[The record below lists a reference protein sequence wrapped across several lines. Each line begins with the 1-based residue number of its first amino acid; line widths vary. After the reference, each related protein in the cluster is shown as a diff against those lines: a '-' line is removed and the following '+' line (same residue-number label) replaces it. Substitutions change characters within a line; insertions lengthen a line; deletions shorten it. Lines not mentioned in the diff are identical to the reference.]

1 MKYASRNIYM
11 LYLIKIAK
19 WFMLTMPIIVLFFR
33 EHGLS
38 MKDVLLL
45 QSIYSISVVLME
57 IPSGYLADIWG
68 RKKTLVL
75 GSVLGTLG
83 FGVYSI
89 SHGFYGFLTAQ
100 LFLGTAQS
108 FIGGCDSA
116 MLYDTLKFQKK
127 ENLYLKYEGRVL
139 SIGNFAETLAA
150 VLGGFLAE
158 ISLRT
163 PFYWQ
168 TAVAFIAVPAALCLV
183 EPVRKDKIIKSGVKH
198 ILGIVKYSMI
208 TKKELR
214 NNILFSGVIGCAT
227 LSMAWLLQPY
237 LEQNLGF
244 SEYQIGIIWAALNL
258 TIGLTTLIAHKIE
271 KKMGQKSIIIFITVS
286 VACCYIITGLFE
298 SIFVIPVLF
307 FFYFTRGIA
316 TPVLKDYVNRF
327 CDESMR
333 ATVLSVRNFV
343 IRILFAVC
351 GPFLGWYADLFS
363 LNQAMILSGIMFF
376 ILGSFTGLLFVLQLK
391 KQKTKK

>member
-1 MKYASRNIYM
+1 MDFANRNIYM

-38 MKDVLLL
+38 MKDVLVL
-45 QSIYSISVVLME
+45 QAIYSIAVVLME
-57 IPSGYLADIWG
+57 IPSGYLADVWG
-68 RKKTLVL
+68 RKKTLIL
-75 GSVLGTLG
+75 GSVLGTCG
-83 FGVYSI
+83 FAVYSF
-89 SHGFYGFLTAQ
+89 SYGFYGFMAAQ
-100 LFLGTAQS
+100 LCLGAAQS

-116 MLYDTLKFQKK
+116 MLYDSLKSLKK

-168 TAVAFIAVPAALCLV
+168 TAVAFIAVPAALSLV
-183 EPVRKDKIIKSGVKH
+183 EPVRQDKVIKGGVKH
-198 ILGIVKYSMI
+198 ILNIVKFSLV
-208 TKKELR
+208 TSKELR

-271 KKMGQKSIIIFITVS
+271 KKLQKRNIIILITVS
-286 VACCYIITGLFE
+286 VAVCYIITGLF
-298 SIFVIPVLF
+298 SSLFIIPVLF
-307 FFYFTRGIA
+307 YFYFIRGIA
-316 TPVLKDYVNRF
+316 TPVLKDYVNRL
-327 CDESMR
+327 CNENMR

-343 IRILFAVC
+343 IRILFAC
-351 GPFLGWYADLFS
+351 FGPFLGWYADLYS
-363 LNQAMILSGIMFF
+363 ISHAMILSGIMFLLLGLITGMLF
-376 ILGSFTGLLFVLQLK
+376 IIHSRK
-391 KQKTKK
+391 I